1 MFIADMVLQMGSFFV
16 EQGAAMD
23 RQMFGGG
30 FTIPAASLAI
40 FNTLG
45 IILLIPIYDRGL
57 VPLLRVFGKKLT
69 HLQRIGTALCLE
81 RGPHEVSVRGKWLGQ
96 EEF

>member
-1 MFIADMVLQMGSFFV
+1 MGSFFV

-23 RQMFGGG
+23 RSMFGGS

-57 VPLLRVFGKKLT
+57 VPLLRYFGRKLT
-69 HLQRIGTALCLE
+69 HLQRIGEGYYLMYSPCGMLANI
-81 RGPHEVSVRGKWLGQ
+81 GQVRRIP
-96 EEF
+96 F

>member
-1 MFIADMVLQMGSFFV
+1 MGSFFV

-23 RQMFGGG
+23 RSMFGGG

-57 VPLLRVFGKKLT
+57 VPLLRYFGRKLT
-69 HLQRIGTALCLE
+69 HLQRIGEMFVVPLTMSLTHFLIS
-81 RGPHEVSVRGKWLGQ
+81 GMQ
-96 EEF
+96 

>member
-1 MFIADMVLQMGSFFV
+1 MAEIKPALQMGSFFV

-23 RQMFGGG
+23 RSMFGGG

-57 VPLLRVFGKKLT
+57 VPLLRYFGRKLT
-69 HLQRIGTALCLE
+69 HLQRIGDSCLFAS
-81 RGPHEVSVRGKWLGQ
+81 RLSS
-96 EEF
+96 

>member
-1 MFIADMVLQMGSFFV
+1 MGSFFV

-23 RQMFGGG
+23 RDTFGGK

-45 IILLIPIYDRGL
+45 IIILIPIYDQGL
-57 VPLLRVFGKKLT
+57 VPLLKCFGTKLT
-69 HLQRIGTALCLE
+69 HLQRIGE
-81 RGPHEVSVRGKWLGQ
+81 RHPDWSSHSSLKQDDV
-96 EEF
+96 

>member
-1 MFIADMVLQMGSFFV
+1 MQMGSFFV

-23 RQMFGGG
+23 RSMFHGG

-45 IILLIPIYDRGL
+45 IIILIPIYDRGL
-57 VPLLRVFGKKLT
+57 VPLLRYFGTKMS
-69 HLQRIGTALCLE
+69 HLQRIGKRSLPCRRHCQGCNL
-81 RGPHEVSVRGKWLGQ
+81 
-96 EEF
+96 

>member
-1 MFIADMVLQMGSFFV
+1 MGSFFV

-23 RQMFGGG
+23 RRMFNGG

-45 IILLIPIYDRGL
+45 IILLIPLYDRGL
-57 VPLLRVFGKKLT
+57 VPLLRYFGKKLT
-69 HLQRIGTALCLE
+69 HLQRIGMAFLSSKGSSSNMVTY
-81 RGPHEVSVRGKWLGQ
+81 
-96 EEF
+96 EFP